1 MEEQRTYSLDE
12 LIELTGY
19 DRRTIAYYVQQGLL
33 PRVGRR
39 GPRTRYAQGF
49 LDRLRYIRRVRDMQ
63 DTGIMRAVTLAEIRV
78 AFDDKTDLQIR
89 KVASGNEA
97 PRWMAEAGGESE
109 PAMSEATARLIGPG
123 ERAERAA
130 GRQADR
136 ADPAQVKQLMTDLE
150 RRAIEGQ
157 QQQTQI
163 SAQRWTQ
170 VPITDN
176 INLAVKGLRDKDL
189 ELAAALGRAI
199 ASLGKGL

>member
-136 ADPAQVKQLMTDLE
+136 ADTAQVKQLMTDLE

-199 ASLGKGL
+199 ASLGKGV

>member
-12 LIELTGY
+12 VIELTGY

-78 AFDDKTDLQIR
+78 AFDAKTDLQIR
-89 KVASGNEA
+89 DVASGNEA

-123 ERAERAA
+123 K
-130 GRQADR
+130 R
-136 ADPAQVKQLMTDLE
+136 ADPAQVQQLMTDLE

-157 QQQTQI
+157 KKQTQI

-199 ASLGKGL
+199 ASLGKGV

>member
-49 LDRLRYIRRVRDMQ
+49 LDRLRYIRRVREMQ
-63 DTGIMRAVTLAEIRV
+63 DTGIMRAVTLAEIRDT
-78 AFDDKTDLQIR
+78 FDAKTDLQIR
-89 KVASGNEA
+89 NVASGNEE

-123 ERAERAA
+123 KRAKRAA
-130 GRQADR
+130 GRQATR
-136 ADPAQVKQLMTDLE
+136 ADPAQVQQLMSDLE
-150 RRAIEGQ
+150 TRAVEGQ
-157 QQQTQI
+157 KQQTQI

-199 ASLGKGL
+199 ASLGKGR

>member
-199 ASLGKGL
+199 ASLGKGV

>member
-130 GRQADR
+130 GRQAAR
-136 ADPAQVKQLMTDLE
+136 ADTAQVKQLMTDLE